1 MSDEPKNRSHTVRLA
16 VSMVVGVLVGSIFV
30 QMALPWTAVICT
42 LGGAIG
48 GLALELFR
56 RSLATADQN
65 DALRSPRQSL
75 RAVTQRRKRHRR

>member
-30 QMALPWTAVICT
+30 QMALPWTAAICT

-48 GLALELFR
+48 GLALELVPQISCDGGPKR
-56 RSLATADQN
+56 RTSFTAPIAQGRD
-65 DALRSPRQSL
+65 SK
-75 RAVTQRRKRHRR
+75 TKKT

>member
-1 MSDEPKNRSHTVRLA
+1 MSDEPKKRHHTVRLA
-16 VSMVVGVLVGSIFV
+16 ASMVVGVFVGNIFV

-42 LGGAIG
+42 LGGALG
-48 GLALELFR
+48 GLAVELFR

-65 DALRSPRQSL
+65 DALHSPRQSL